1 MIGQLNDAVAVDA
14 VKLQEYDR
22 LLETLQH
29 DEPEVRRRLAESS
42 RKMHVVR
49 ASERQLQR
57 KCEAMEE
64 VKQVILKENKKM
76 RVDVIEME
84 IAVRQRIG
92 YLERYRDMANF
103 RIQSLQ
109 NQLEESV
116 PVVKLDLVN
125 REYTEVV
132 ANYRAL
138 LDKQDRSEQLGQTLS
153 VAEQLNR
160 KYESEIEMLRRELEN
175 SKDKVA

>member
-1 MIGQLNDAVAVDA
+1 M
-14 VKLQEYDR
+14 
-22 LLETLQH
+22 
-29 DEPEVRRRLAESS
+29 
-42 RKMHVVR
+42 
-49 ASERQLQR
+49 
-57 KCEAMEE
+57 
-64 VKQVILKENKKM
+64 KENKKM